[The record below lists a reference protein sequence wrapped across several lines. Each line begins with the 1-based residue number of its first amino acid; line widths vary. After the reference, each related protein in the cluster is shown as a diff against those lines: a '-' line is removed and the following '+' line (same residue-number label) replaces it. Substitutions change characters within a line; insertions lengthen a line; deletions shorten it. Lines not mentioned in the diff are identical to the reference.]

1 MRPTL
6 RRSRE
11 RALTAQAAEF
21 AARQFGPILVTGASG
36 FIGRRLSEAFVA
48 GGADVVGLTR
58 GPNAISVPG
67 VRTAMTTD
75 LLDRDS
81 LRRALAG
88 IETVV
93 HLAAHVH
100 ARPEGKNDPASECR
114 RLNVEGTRAVLEESV
129 AAGVSRFVFIS
140 SVKAAADHS
149 DTMLDETTPPRP
161 HDPYGETKLE
171 AERLVR
177 MVARRDGL
185 HAPVLRLPLVYG
197 PGIKSNMFRLFSA
210 VRRGLPLPFGS
221 VRNRRS
227 FVHVDNVVEA
237 VRAVLRTPAAGDE
250 TFFVSDGAD
259 LSTPEL
265 VRRIAT
271 ALGVRAR
278 LLNVPVSALQ
288 AAGGTGYLLSRIL
301 RFHYTSDSLNA
312 LIGSLFVDISKLQQM
327 TGYSPPVS
335 VDEGL
340 SQTAAWLHARDTA
353 GSR

>member
-1 MRPTL
+1 
-6 RRSRE
+6 
-11 RALTAQAAEF
+11 LTIPAAEF
-21 AARQFGPILVTGASG
+21 DARGIGPVLITGASG
-36 FIGRRLSEAFVA
+36 FIGRRLSESLAA
-48 GGADVVGLTR
+48 QGADVVGLTR
-58 GPNAISVPG
+58 GANPMPITG
-67 VRTAMTTD
+67 VRTALTTD

-81 LRRALAG
+81 LRQALSG

-93 HLAAHVH
+93 HLAARVH
-100 ARPEGKNDPASECR
+100 ARAEGKQNPESECR

-140 SVKAAADHS
+140 SVKAVMDES
-149 DTMLDETTPPRP
+149 ETMLDETTPPRP
-161 HDPYGETKLE
+161 HDAYGETKLE
-171 AERLVR
+171 AERVVR
-177 MVARRDGL
+177 VIARREGI

-197 PGIKSNMFRLFSA
+197 PGIKSNMLRLFSA
-210 VRRGLPLPFGS
+210 VNRGLPLPLGS

-237 VRAVLRTPAAGDE
+237 IRAVLRTPAAGDE
-250 TFFVSDGAD
+250 TFFVSDGVD

-271 ALGVRAR
+271 ALGTRAR
-278 LLNVPVSALQ
+278 LLKVPVSVLQ
-288 AAGGTGYLLSRIL
+288 AAGGTGHLLSRII

-312 LIGSLFVDISKLQQM
+312 LIGSLFVDISKLRQM

-340 SQTAAWLHARDTA
+340 SQTAAWLHARGTA
-353 GSR
+353 GSQ